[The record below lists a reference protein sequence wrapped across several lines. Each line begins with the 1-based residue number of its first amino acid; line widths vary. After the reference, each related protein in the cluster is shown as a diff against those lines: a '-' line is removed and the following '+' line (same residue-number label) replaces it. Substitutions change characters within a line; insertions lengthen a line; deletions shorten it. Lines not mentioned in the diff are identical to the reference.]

1 MLPEAFETVTMPDGP
16 RYDHDFYA
24 WTQHQAMVLRT
35 MAVADNRFDR
45 ENLAEEIEALGR
57 SERDAVRNQI
67 RRIIEHLLKLAYSSA
82 QQPRYDWMASIAE
95 ARDTLEDQISPT
107 LRRDAETM
115 LAKLYEG
122 GRNRAELGLRGM
134 ARQRQ
139 PVPCL
144 LNARSR
150 STRSC
155 AVVGIPNRLERSHD
169 ARLCRLRRRA
179 AASRMAR

>member
-115 LAKLYEG
+115 LAKNFMKAAG
-122 GRNRAELGLRGM
+122 IARNWGCEGM
-134 ARQRQ
+134 A
-139 PVPCL
+139 
-144 LNARSR
+144 
-150 STRSC
+150 
-155 AVVGIPNRLERSHD
+155 
-169 ARLCRLRRRA
+169 
-179 AASRMAR
+179 